1 MPMGT
6 GVINRVL
13 CTALLGAAAL
23 GNISVRTPQPPS
35 PQKTLIRPDTA
46 TVCILG
52 DMMMHSGQIAEGGW
66 RESLRL
72 IRPMLEEATVSIA
85 NMEFT
90 LGGRPYS
97 GYPCFSAPE
106 DYAFTA
112 ADCGIDVFL
121 TANNHITDRGAAGLR
136 RTHDIY
142 GRMHDSL
149 GIFTTGCD
157 SLKGPLFIRANNI
170 RVGIVNATYGTN
182 SGTCGTPVNLLSD
195 RQRLHRAIQASDSLA
210 DFTIVLPHWG
220 EEYRLRHNPM
230 QERTAMELAEAG
242 ADIIVGAHPHVV
254 QDTAAL
260 FISDKEKT
268 DGFATDSLSSE
279 NDIPLRHPRKVP
291 VIYSLG
297 NALSNMS
304 ATNTQLEL
312 MARLTLVRDPWGTR
326 LVGTEL
332 IWLWCSRPGGFDSH
346 YTVIPVEDYLDR
358 RELWANPYDYDK
370 MVSTYRR
377 VRGIVSPEQDVV
389 PSGQIFEKIRKTIVR
404 Q

>member
-1 MPMGT
+1 MGT
-6 GVINRVL
+6 GAINRVL
-13 CTALLGAAAL
+13 CTAILGAAAL
-23 GNISVRTPQPPS
+23 GNISIRTPQPPS
-35 PQKTLIRPDTA
+35 PQKTLIHPDTA

-52 DMMMHSGQIAEGGW
+52 DMMMHSAQIVEGGW

-72 IRPMLEEATVSIA
+72 IQPLLEDATVSIA

-106 DYAFTA
+106 DYAFMA

-136 RTHDIY
+136 RTLDIY

-157 SLKGPLFIRANNI
+157 SLAEPLFIRADNI
-170 RVGIVNATYGTN
+170 RIGIVNATYGTN
-182 SGTCGTPVNLLSD
+182 SGTAGTPVNLLGD
-195 RQRLHRAIQASDSLA
+195 RQRLLRAVKTSDSLA

-220 EEYRLRHNPM
+220 EEYRLRHNIL
-230 QERTAMELAEAG
+230 QENTARELAEAG

-254 QDTAAL
+254 QDTAAVH
-260 FISDKEKT
+260 IACAAKRD
-268 DGFATDSLSSE
+268 ADSTE
-279 NDIPLRHPRKVP
+279 VRMPQGRKVP

-312 MARLTLVRDPWGTR
+312 MARLTIVRDPWGTR
-326 LVGTEL
+326 LVSTEL

-358 RELWANPYDYDK
+358 RELWATPYDYDK

-377 VRGIVSPEQDVV
+377 VRSIVSPEQDIV
-389 PSGQIFEKIRKTIVR
+389 PTGQIFEKIRKTIVR

>member
-1 MPMGT
+1 MGT

-66 RESLRL
+66 RESFRL
-72 IRPMLEEATVSIA
+72 IRPLLEDATVSIA

-90 LGGRPYS
+90 LGGRPYR

-106 DYAFTA
+106 DYALMA

-136 RTHDIY
+136 RTLDIY

-157 SLKGPLFIRANNI
+157 SLKGPLFVRANNI
-170 RVGIVNATYGTN
+170 RIGIVNATYGTN
-182 SGTCGTPVNLLSD
+182 SGTAGTPVNLLSD
-195 RQRLHRAIQASDSLA
+195 RQRLCRAIETSDSLA

-254 QDTAAL
+254 QDTAAVH
-260 FISDKEKT
+260 ISGAAKQDADTADVRMPQE
-268 DGFATDSLSSE
+268 
-279 NDIPLRHPRKVP
+279 RKVP

-326 LVGTEL
+326 LVSTEL

-346 YTVIPVEDYLDR
+346 YKVIPVETYLGR
-358 RELWANPYDYDK
+358 RELWTNPYDYDK

-377 VRGIVSPEQDVV
+377 VRSIVSPEQDVV
-389 PSGQIFEKIRKTIVR
+389 PSEQIFEKNTENNSPSIR
-404 Q
+404 

>member
-1 MPMGT
+1 MGT
-6 GVINRVL
+6 GVISKVL
-13 CTALLGAAAL
+13 CTALLGVAAL

-35 PQKTLIRPDTA
+35 PQRTLIRPDTA

-52 DMMMHSGQIAEGGW
+52 DMMMHSAQIAEGGW
-66 RESLRL
+66 RESLRF
-72 IRPMLEEATVSIA
+72 IRPLLEDATVSIA

-97 GYPCFSAPE
+97 GYPYFSAPE
-106 DYAFTA
+106 DYALMA

-136 RTHDIY
+136 RTLDIY
-142 GRMHDSL
+142 GRMYDSL

-157 SLKGPLFIRANNI
+157 SLKAPLFVRANNI
-170 RVGIVNATYGTN
+170 RIGIVNATYGTN
-182 SGTCGTPVNLLSD
+182 SGTFGTPVNLLSD
-195 RQRLHRAIQASDSLA
+195 SQRLHRAVQTSDSLA

-220 EEYRLRHNPM
+220 DEYHLRHNAL
-230 QERTAMELAEAG
+230 QERTAKELAEAG

-254 QDTAAL
+254 QDTATL
-260 FISDKEKT
+260 FISDKAKA

-279 NDIPLRHPRKVP
+279 KDVPMRLPRKVP

-312 MARLTLVRDPWGTR
+312 MAKLTLVRDPWGTR
-326 LVGTEL
+326 LVSTEL
-332 IWLWCSRPGGFDSH
+332 FWLWCSRPGGFDSH
-346 YTVIPVEDYLDR
+346 YTVIPVEDYLGR
-358 RELWANPYDYDK
+358 KELWTNPYDYEK

-377 VRGIVSPEQDVV
+377 VRSIVSPEQ
-389 PSGQIFEKIRKTIVR
+389 KIELL
-404 Q
+404 

>member
-1 MPMGT
+1 
-6 GVINRVL
+6 
-13 CTALLGAAAL
+13 
-23 GNISVRTPQPPS
+23 
-35 PQKTLIRPDTA
+35 
-46 TVCILG
+46 
-52 DMMMHSGQIAEGGW
+52 MMHSGQIAEGGW
-66 RESLRL
+66 RESLRF

-112 ADCGIDVFL
+112 ADCGIDIFL
-121 TANNHITDRGAAGLR
+121 TANNHITDRGEAGLR
-136 RTHDIY
+136 RTLDIY
-142 GRMHDSL
+142 ERMHDSL

-170 RVGIVNATYGTN
+170 RIGIVNATYGTN
-182 SGTCGTPVNLLSD
+182 SGTTGTPVNILGE
-195 RQRLHRAIQASDSLA
+195 RQRLRKTVEASDSLA
-210 DFTIVLPHWG
+210 DFTIALPHWG
-220 EEYRLRHNPM
+220 EEYRLRHNAL
-230 QERTAMELAEAG
+230 QERTARELAEAG

-254 QDTAAL
+254 QDTATVHIAGGAKQYA
-260 FISDKEKT
+260 DT
-268 DGFATDSLSSE
+268 ADVR
-279 NDIPLRHPRKVP
+279 IPQERKVP

-346 YTVIPVEDYLDR
+346 YTVIPVEEYLDKKDM
-358 RELWANPYDYDK
+358 WKNPCDYDR

-377 VRGIVSPEQDVV
+377 VRNIVSPGIEIEQ
-389 PSGQIFEKIRKTIVR
+389 QAETHL
-404 Q
+404 

>member
-13 CTALLGAAAL
+13 CTVLLGAAAL
-23 GNISVRTPQPPS
+23 GNVSVRTPQPPS

-72 IRPMLEEATVSIA
+72 IRPKMEDATLCIA

-90 LGGRPYS
+90 LGGRPYT

-106 DYAFTA
+106 DYALTA
-112 ADCGIDVFL
+112 AENGIDIFL
-121 TANNHITDRGAAGLR
+121 TANNHITDRGQTGLG
-136 RTHDIY
+136 RTLEFY

-157 SLKGPLFIRANNI
+157 SLKAPLFVRANNI
-170 RVGIVNATYGTN
+170 RIGIVNATYGTN
-182 SGTCGTPVNLLSD
+182 SGTAGTPVNLLGD
-195 RQRLHRAIQASDSLA
+195 RKRLHKAVQTSDSLA

-220 EEYRLRHNPM
+220 DEYHLKHNSL
-230 QERTAMELAEAG
+230 QEKTARELAEAG

-254 QDTAAL
+254 QDTATL
-260 FISDKEKT
+260 FVRDKAKA
-268 DGFATDSLSSE
+268 DRFAADSLSSE
-279 NDIPLRHPRKVP
+279 KDDQPSLLRKVP

-304 ATNTQLEL
+304 AANTQLEL
-312 MARLTLVRDPWGTR
+312 MARLTIVRDPWGTR

-332 IWLWCSRPGGFDSH
+332 VWLWCSRPGGFDSH
-346 YTVIPVEDYLDR
+346 YTVIPVEEYMDR
-358 RELWANPYDYDK
+358 REEWKNPYDYEK

-377 VRGIVSPEQDVV
+377 VRSVVSPEL
-389 PSGQIFEKIRKTIVR
+389 KIEHNYLGYLRVK
-404 Q
+404 